1 MNNYVELTEIC
12 DRSARYNPETETVD
26 ATYGLQ
32 KIYVNACHIVYLQE
46 NISLEEKARTGQ
58 LVQGLDS
65 SLASFSSV
73 YLVTGT
79 NAYKSI
85 NVIGSPTII
94 LEKIMEAGNA
104 R

>member
-1 MNNYVELTEIC
+1 MNNYVELTEIRG
-12 DRSARYNPETETVD
+12 RSARYNPETETVD
-26 ATYGLQ
+26 GTYGLQ
-32 KIYVNACHIVYLQE
+32 KIYVNARHIVYLQE
-46 NISLEEKARTGQ
+46 NTSLREEASRKQ
-58 LVQGLDS
+58 LIQGLDS
-65 SLASFSSV
+65 SLASFSSI
-73 YLVTGT
+73 YLSTGT